1 MCNSF
6 SSKNSHLTF
15 QCAYLIV
22 TVSLSCCKDVNMAV
36 QVKTNLWLVWIIK
49 DVQIG
54 QRMMTIST
62 VGVPNTIK
70 KLASHKLQST
80 LAVRYIIFTSV
91 WASLYIVFPVTI
103 LIFLFL
109 SLHAPNQKLRE
120 TIVPSA
126 KAYPLNALMKDCSDY
141 FNETNRRVSFEYAL
155 LGTESYYMSVVPSH
169 LLCVSTHEL
178 MFYWYLF
185 EQLESM
191 MQ

>member
-1 MCNSF
+1 MVGF
-6 SSKNSHLTF
+6 
-15 QCAYLIV
+15 
-22 TVSLSCCKDVNMAV
+22 D
-36 QVKTNLWLVWIIK
+36 LVK

-91 WASLYIVFPVTI
+91 WASLFLVFPVTI

-155 LGTESYYMSVVPSH
+155 LGTESYYMSVCPLHIFSA
-169 LLCVSTHEL
+169 
-178 MFYWYLF
+178 F
-185 EQLESM
+185 
-191 MQ
+191 